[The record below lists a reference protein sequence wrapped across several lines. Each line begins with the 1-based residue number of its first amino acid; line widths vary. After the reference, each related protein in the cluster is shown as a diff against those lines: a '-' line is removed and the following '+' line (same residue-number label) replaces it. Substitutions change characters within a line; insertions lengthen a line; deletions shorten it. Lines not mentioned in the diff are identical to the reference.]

1 MRIVGG
7 RHRGRKIE
15 GPGDAGKDTLRP
27 TSDRAREALFN
38 ILEHGRFSA
47 DGTSL
52 VRGAGVLD
60 AFCGTGA
67 FALEALSRG
76 AASATLIDSDPA
88 AIVLVH
94 RNLTALGEGAKARV
108 VQADAAK
115 SLRALDPHGLVFL
128 DPPYR
133 SGLAS
138 PALGAL
144 AAAGAIAPGAL
155 CIVELDY
162 REALSP
168 PPGFIPLDER
178 RYGRAKLVFLRFEFA
193 DCRPLKAHE
202 LVTARI
208 VLRQSRL

>member
-27 TSDRAREALFN
+27 TSDRARESLFN
-38 ILEHGRFSA
+38 ILEHGRFST

-52 VRGAGVLD
+52 VRGARVLD

-94 RNLTALGEGAKARV
+94 RNLATLGEGAKARV

-115 SLRALDPHGLVFL
+115 TLRALDAHDLVFL
-128 DPPYR
+128 DPPYG
-133 SGLAS
+133 SGLAI

-144 AAAGAIAPGAL
+144 AAAGAIDPGAL
-155 CIVELDY
+155 CVVELEH
-162 REALSP
+162 RETLSP
-168 PPGFIPLDER
+168 PPGFTPLDER
-178 RYGRAKLVFLRFEFA
+178 RYGRAKLVFLRLDA
-193 DCRPLKAHE
+193 PKAGP
-202 LVTARI
+202 
-208 VLRQSRL
+208 

>member
-15 GPGDAGKDTLRP
+15 GPGDTGKDTLRP
-27 TSDRAREALFN
+27 TSDRARESLFN

-52 VRGAGVLD
+52 VRGARVLD

-76 AASATLIDSDPA
+76 AASATLIDNDPA

-115 SLRALDPHGLVFL
+115 ALRALDAHDLVFL

-133 SGLAS
+133 SGLAV
-138 PALGAL
+138 PALGVL
-144 AAAGAIAPGAL
+144 ATAGAIAPGAL
-155 CIVELDY
+155 CIVELEH
-162 REALSP
+162 REAVSP
-168 PPGFIPLDER
+168 PPRFIPLDER
-178 RYGRAKLVFLRFEFA
+178 RYGRAKLVFFRF
-193 DCRPLKAHE
+193 DSP
-202 LVTARI
+202 TAGP
-208 VLRQSRL
+208 